1 MITVRL
7 KHEYKIPSDWPEFTA
22 EHHGQFV
29 KLCTAIENFEKG
41 LLTFG
46 QFKVSIALAMLD
58 INPDKMRITT
68 GDNEKLYENIFRIS
82 ELLDFPFVLQSN
94 EDGSSTVYIRIS
106 LFRNLLPRG
115 CGYRLDVSPAGLVDC
130 TLKAE
135 QYVDALSLTD
145 LYTRSRSDEALVKL
159 CDTLYGTSEGFSR
172 DEMVAVYYNFRGI
185 LDWLHKL
192 PQYSILFSRA
202 SRKNGGESPL
212 GLSGSIFSLSK
223 SGYGTLKE
231 IQDLD
236 VFTYLGALVQMS
248 VESIRQLAA
257 AGLKPVQIADK
268 LNLPVSEVLPH
279 VTDNDDYEHSL

>member
-7 KHEYKIPSDWPEFTA
+7 KKHKYKIPMDWPEFTV
-22 EHHGQFV
+22 ENQSQFV
-29 KLCTAIENFEKG
+29 RLCTVLDNFEKG
-41 LLTFG
+41 LLPFE
-46 QFKVSIALAMLD
+46 QFKVSITLAMLD
-58 INPDKMRITT
+58 INPDKMRIPRKADT
-68 GDNEKLYENIFRIS
+68 LYENIFRIS
-82 ELLDFPFVLQSN
+82 KFLDFPFVLQPN
-94 EDGSSTVYIRIS
+94 EDGSSTAYIRIS
-106 LFRNLLPRG
+106 MFRNLLPKEY
-115 CGYRLDVSPAGLVDC
+115 GYRLDVSPAGLVDC

-135 QYVDALSLTD
+135 QYVDALTLTD
-145 LYTRSRSDEALVKL
+145 LYTRDRSEDVLMRL
-159 CDTLYGTSEGFSR
+159 CETLYGRSEGFTK
-172 DEMVAVYYNFRGI
+172 DEMIAVYYNFRGF

-202 SRKNGGESPL
+202 SRRAEGESPL
-212 GLSGSIFSLSK
+212 GLSSSIFSLSK

-236 VFTYLGALVQMS
+236 VFTYLGALAQMS
-248 VESIRQLAA
+248 IDSIRQLAA